1 MGKCDSIVDSS
12 THKNQEDVIYKSL
25 PEKNVPNENFSDNFL
40 QATTKI
46 FTKGSASLGPI
57 VLLTSKVNIIHK
69 YFFQNSFY
77 RGSRLQMCF
86 KIGVPTQVF
95 SCEYFEIFKNNFLIE
110 YLWCLPLFLRFLW
123 YDQWGCLAVHH
134 PNAFK
139 YNVVWLTALFER
151 HFFKRKRFNQ
161 LLPKLCFLRGSL
173 GITEIDV
180 TPDV

>member
-40 QATTKI
+40 QPTTKI

-86 KIGVPTQVF
+86 IIGVPTQVF
-95 SCEYFEIFKNNFLIE
+95 SCEYFEIFKNKFLIE

-123 YDQWGCLAVHH
+123 YDQWGCLAVQH
-134 PNAFK
+134 PNPFK
-139 YNVVWLTALFER
+139 HNVVWLTALFER